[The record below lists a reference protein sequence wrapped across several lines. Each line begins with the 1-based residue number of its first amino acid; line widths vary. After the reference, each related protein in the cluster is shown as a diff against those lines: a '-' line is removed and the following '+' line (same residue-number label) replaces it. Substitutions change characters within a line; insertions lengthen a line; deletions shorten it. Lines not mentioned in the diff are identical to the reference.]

1 ARCITFSKARGRPPS
16 ARRGST
22 GAPETSSSCRHARRT
37 ATPTGAAAPRQCSS
51 PSRTCHCSRTST
63 SIAPR
68 RCRAPVRSS
77 AAPLALAIAAFT
89 MAVENGIVTAFAV
102 LYLPLIREFG
112 ASRADV
118 AVVQSAVLLVGGL
131 GGPLI
136 GWAFDRLGPRRLFQL
151 GAIIAAIAFVAASRL
166 TSLLGLVFV
175 YGLVGGL
182 GLAALSS
189 NANMIVAALWYP
201 G

>member
-1 ARCITFSKARGRPPS
+1 
-16 ARRGST
+16 
-22 GAPETSSSCRHARRT
+22 
-37 ATPTGAAAPRQCSS
+37 
-51 PSRTCHCSRTST
+51 
-63 SIAPR
+63 
-68 RCRAPVRSS
+68 
-77 AAPLALAIAAFT
+77 

-201 G
+201 AARGRAIAVADVGSGAGAFAMVPLAQALVTALGLGAVL